1 MGGFPKTSE
10 NKYLSEIEEDGQK
23 RWIYKS
29 ILIFVIEINFDIC
42 LRNNKQNDINSDN
55 WSKLLPNVAVRKS
68 HLFYVGYASQREHIL
83 GENLFIFMHL
93 ICV

>member
-29 ILIFVIEINFDIC
+29 ILKFEIT
-42 LRNNKQNDINSDN
+42 NKTISIQMIGQNYFQM
-55 WSKLLPNVAVRKS
+55 L
-68 HLFYVGYASQREHIL
+68 Q
-83 GENLFIFMHL
+83 
-93 ICV
+93 

>member
-29 ILIFVIEINFDIC
+29 ILIFVLEINLDIC

-68 HLFYVGYASQREHIL
+68 HQREHIL

-93 ICV
+93 ICF